1 MIIMVIIFA
10 IAYVV
15 YPKRDDTF
23 VEIFKLKGDY
33 KSFELEIRTKQK
45 NDPPGKSDRSD
56 LK

>member
-1 MIIMVIIFA
+1 MEFVPMIIMVIIFA

-45 NDPPGKSDRSD
+45 NDPPRK
-56 LK
+56 K